1 MISQLFFKEYIAPE
15 IIQAKGYGKSVDWWS
30 FGILVFEMA
39 AGYSPFYAGSSDQMV
54 LLEKI
59 VAGKYK
65 CPSAF
70 SSELKNLVQNILQAD
85 LTRRYN

>member
-1 MISQLFFKEYIAPE
+1 M
-15 IIQAKGYGKSVDWWS
+15 DWWS

-39 AGYSPFYAGSSDQMV
+39 AGYSPFYAGNSDQMV

-85 LTRRYN
+85 LTRRYNYRLELSQTFNNILLFEDMEI